1 MVKLQNKA
9 KDLEE
14 SNAYSEKFEEES
26 IGQSQPQRM
35 ELVASANKMDSVK
48 EESIDESIEI
58 TSKASQPDQSHEKSA
73 IESLPSVDIEVKDS
87 GKSTDWQIQ
96 LALDYNKSQSSES
109 LTDDYGAKQ
118 GEIEEDISDLNNR
131 EEIDDLQSCPDDI
144 GKSQTD
150 ELIQK
155 ADAIADELLKA
166 LIDGYKNESKFGL
179 TAKVKQPD
187 EDEFRDKFPWT
198 LDRVP
203 EKPKEPEIIKRP
215 ETPKRVKSDREIADE
230 KFKAQHYAHL
240 DKLEERHAE
249 VSKYLDFLCKR
260 TDLQKLIEAL
270 NDPIKKDPLKVLK
283 QIQAYE
289 EDESSVIQ
297 NDSNQKSSSQQILPY

>member
-96 LALDYNKSQSSES
+96 VALDYNKSQSSES

-118 GEIEEDISDLNNR
+118 GEIEEEISDLNNR
-131 EEIDDLQSCPDDI
+131 EEIDDL
-144 GKSQTD
+144 
-150 ELIQK
+150 
-155 ADAIADELLKA
+155 
-166 LIDGYKNESKFGL
+166 
-179 TAKVKQPD
+179 
-187 EDEFRDKFPWT
+187 
-198 LDRVP
+198 
-203 EKPKEPEIIKRP
+203 
-215 ETPKRVKSDREIADE
+215 
-230 KFKAQHYAHL
+230 
-240 DKLEERHAE
+240 
-249 VSKYLDFLCKR
+249 
-260 TDLQKLIEAL
+260 
-270 NDPIKKDPLKVLK
+270 
-283 QIQAYE
+283 
-289 EDESSVIQ
+289 
-297 NDSNQKSSSQQILPY
+297 